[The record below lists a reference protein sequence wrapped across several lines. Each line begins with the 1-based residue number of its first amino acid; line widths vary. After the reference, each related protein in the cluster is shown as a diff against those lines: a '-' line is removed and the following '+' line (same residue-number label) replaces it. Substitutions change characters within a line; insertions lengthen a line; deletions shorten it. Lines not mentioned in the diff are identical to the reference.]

1 MNTRITKLLE
11 IKIPILQGP
20 MAFISDCHLAAAVS
34 NAGGA
39 GILGAAGRD
48 PAWVEEQIDRTRRL
62 TDRPFGI
69 SIPAGLRQEYGDLAD
84 QIVDIICR
92 KKVKFVTLGAGN
104 PIPLIPKFHDHG
116 ILVGGI
122 VPNTRLAKRVEGAGA
137 DFLIIEGTEAG
148 GRIGR
153 QTTLALMTNVIP
165 QISIPVLAA
174 GGFVDGR
181 GLAAARLMGAEGVQI
196 GTRFLVAEECRV
208 HEDYKNGIIAAHDED
223 NISLGL
229 TRNLGMRGLK
239 SPYTEKYLQLELE
252 GVSNETLYEYSAGM
266 SKRIAEKGLGEDG
279 MNGMIQCGQSLE
291 ALSKV
296 QPAKEILEEI
306 VSEAEAV
313 LKQASTLV

>member
-1 MNTRITKLLE
+1 
-11 IKIPILQGP
+11 
-20 MAFISDCHLAAAVS
+20 
-34 NAGGA
+34 
-39 GILGAAGRD
+39 
-48 PAWVEEQIDRTRRL
+48 
-62 TDRPFGI
+62 
-69 SIPAGLRQEYGDLAD
+69 
-84 QIVDIICR
+84 
-92 KKVKFVTLGAGN
+92 VKFVTLGAGN